1 MAANQ
6 GSPDSGKTFELSLE
20 VQVLKPHIKVKQT
33 VKSAKDF
40 LQKIKR
46 FDYSGD
52 YVLAQG
58 ESKEPI
64 KDYTALVDLL
74 DMVSSTFGN
83 VALRLGLEFQ
93 G

>member
-1 MAANQ
+1 MHSQ
-6 GSPDSGKTFELSLE
+6 EMKLVLSDL
-20 VQVLKPHIKVKQT
+20 LLLHKKVKGFNEISPSFPLT
-33 VKSAKDF
+33 TTKDF